1 MSKPLRRAI
10 LVIAVSVTAS
20 TLPAAGEMHPA
31 LHVKP
36 GLWEFNSTGK
46 VVGDTVFR
54 DALLA
59 GVPPAQRAQHLAW
72 LREEISRPNKE
83 RECLSQAGFERQI
96 LSLGSGCKQT
106 VVANTP
112 SRFEVLTECRAEDHG
127 WKDESSNRTVV
138 SPTEAIISEH
148 GVSSR
153 AGKTMTRDTVQHGRW
168 ISSNCGNLRGIQVL

>member
-1 MSKPLRRAI
+1 MSKLLRRA
-10 LVIAVSVTAS
+10 VVMIAVSITAS

-31 LHVKP
+31 LHVRP

-46 VVGDTVFR
+46 VAGDTVFR

-72 LREEISRPNKE
+72 LREQISRPSEE

-96 LSLGSGCKQT
+96 FSLGTGCKQT
-106 VVANTP
+106 VVANTA
-112 SRFEVLTECRAEDHG
+112 SRLEILTECRAEDRG
-127 WKDESSNRTVV
+127 WKDDSSNRTVV
-138 SPTEAIISEH
+138 SPTVAVMSEH

-168 ISSNCGNLRGIQVL
+168 IGSSCGNLQGIQVL